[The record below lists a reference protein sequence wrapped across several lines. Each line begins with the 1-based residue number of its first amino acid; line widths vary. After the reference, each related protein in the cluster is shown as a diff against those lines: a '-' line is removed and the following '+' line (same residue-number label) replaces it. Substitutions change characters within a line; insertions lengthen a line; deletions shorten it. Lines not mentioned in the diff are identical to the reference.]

1 MINVNVSQQG
11 QRETMLTISTLNTI
25 QTRNDI
31 LITTRPENTVISH
44 LRFLSRV
51 NIKDHTPIYGENRVS
66 ERRPMVTYP
75 TNNHLC
81 EQRRLGKNHI
91 RVVIQN

>member
-1 MINVNVSQQG
+1 MIDVSQQG
-11 QRETMLTISTLNTI
+11 QCENNVNNINIKYYT
-25 QTRNDI
+25 TRNDI

-51 NIKDHTPIYGENRVS
+51 NIKDHTPIYGENIVS

-91 RVVIQN
+91 RVMIQN